1 MSCVE
6 AIERAVETSGGG
18 GALTTDA
25 MLSSAG
31 RDFSTLWLG
40 QRQLTV
46 LLYLDD
52 AFDGGATAFPQL
64 DVEVTPVRWG
74 RFLLDTNP

>member
-1 MSCVE
+1 
-6 AIERAVETSGGG
+6 
-18 GALTTDA
+18 